1 MQDTLTNAW
10 FYQLKAANRLLIK
23 KNGGIE
29 AAAAACSLSKSQVG
43 RCNNDADTELLPIP
57 AVLRLEAE
65 CGDPCVT
72 RVMAG
77 LHGCKLTDP
86 REVNAEGSCLVR
98 GSLEVGS
105 AATEFQRNA
114 SLSFSD
120 MVVSGTEARQGMQD
134 LDNLISKA
142 MEQKA
147 LYAQVLAKGG
157 DRTAALKIVGGSDE

>member
-10 FYQLKAANRLLIK
+10 FHQLKAANRLLIK

-29 AAAAACSLSKSQVG
+29 AAAETCSLSKSQVG
-43 RCNNDADTELLPIP
+43 RCNADSDTELLPIP

-86 REVNAEGSCLVR
+86 EEKNRDGTCLVR
-98 GSLEVGS
+98 GSLAIG
-105 AATEFQRNA
+105 AAANEYQRNA
-114 SLSFSD
+114 SIAYSD
-120 MVVSGTEARQGMQD
+120 LQVSPAEARQGMRD
-134 LDNLISKA
+134 LDTIIEQSI
-142 MEQKA
+142 EQKRR
-147 LYAQVLAKGG
+147 YAEIAAKGG
-157 DRTAALKIVGGSDE
+157 DASPALKIVGGE

>member
-10 FYQLKAANRLLIK
+10 FHQLKAANRLLIK

-29 AAAAACSLSKSQVG
+29 AASDICSLSKSQVG
-43 RCNNDADTELLPIP
+43 RCNADSDTELLPIP

-86 REVNAEGSCLVR
+86 EEVNADGTCLVR
-98 GSLEVGS
+98 GSLDIG
-105 AATEFQRNA
+105 AAANEYQRNA
-114 SLSFSD
+114 SIAYSD
-120 MVVSGTEARQGMQD
+120 LKVTPLEARQGMRD
-134 LDNLISKA
+134 LQKLIGEA
-142 MEQKA
+142 TEQ
-147 LYAQVLAKGG
+147 LSRYSEIIAKGG
-157 DRTAALKIVGGSDE
+157 DTSAALKIVGGD